1 MMTKGTKIF
10 YKILM
15 KRLSHFECIRYNRDD
30 IWERGQF
37 AEITIDTNCAQ
48 YIKIFQNNR
57 GNAVDEKQN
66 HWSVLRYLIYFTQV
80 GVSVVTPPILCC
92 FAALWLK
99 RRFAL
104 GNGTVIIGIV
114 LGIAVAA
121 CSLRDFSD

>member
-1 MMTKGTKIF
+1 MTK
-10 YKILM
+10 
-15 KRLSHFECIRYNRDD
+15 
-30 IWERGQF
+30 
-37 AEITIDTNCAQ
+37 
-48 YIKIFQNNR
+48 
-57 GNAVDEKQN
+57 KQN

-121 CSLRDFSD
+121 CSLRDFLRLTERKARESERKENGYGERKDFIYFRVGYGRTSGQDVRSDFGRYFG

>member
-1 MMTKGTKIF
+1 MTK
-10 YKILM
+10 
-15 KRLSHFECIRYNRDD
+15 
-30 IWERGQF
+30 
-37 AEITIDTNCAQ
+37 
-48 YIKIFQNNR
+48 
-57 GNAVDEKQN
+57 KQN

-114 LGIAVAA
+114 LVVKANGRRREIQQQAMMSAIG
-121 CSLRDFSD
+121 

>member
-1 MMTKGTKIF
+1 MTK
-10 YKILM
+10 
-15 KRLSHFECIRYNRDD
+15 
-30 IWERGQF
+30 
-37 AEITIDTNCAQ
+37 
-48 YIKIFQNNR
+48 
-57 GNAVDEKQN
+57 KQN

-114 LGIAVAA
+114 LNLLLVYVVIKKASAIERLIGKNGLSVLRRIFGIILLAIAIQMFTTN
-121 CSLRDFSD
+121 LKTLL

>member
-1 MMTKGTKIF
+1 
-10 YKILM
+10 
-15 KRLSHFECIRYNRDD
+15 
-30 IWERGQF
+30 
-37 AEITIDTNCAQ
+37 
-48 YIKIFQNNR
+48 
-57 GNAVDEKQN
+57 
-66 HWSVLRYLIYFTQV
+66 QV

-121 CSLRDFSD
+121 CSLRDFLRLTERKARESERKEKWH